1 MGRRRREARW
11 AQGSCPSP
19 HSRRALPMSSMS
31 SPASDPQLRPREVL
45 PLHHCPRAW
54 HSGSGQEVTNKC
66 FWVKEWMEQ
75 RMDDGEA
82 WGPEQH
88 GKGGG
93 AHSTATN
100 QRNQRG
106 REGTVFVTLYV
117 FNTCIYSSKMPTV
130 EANPTFHKP
139 CSDIYKSTLFSRCC

>member
-1 MGRRRREARW
+1 
-11 AQGSCPSP
+11 
-19 HSRRALPMSSMS
+19 
-31 SPASDPQLRPREVL
+31 
-45 PLHHCPRAW
+45 
-54 HSGSGQEVTNKC
+54 
-66 FWVKEWMEQ
+66 
-75 RMDDGEA
+75 MDDGEA

-130 EANPTFHKP
+130 EANPSFHKP
-139 CSDIYKSTLFSRCC
+139 CSDT